1 MYNKY
6 HAKKTKCV
14 HGHIHDSKKEALRC
28 AELHMLMWEGSI
40 KNLILQKE
48 YVLVPARKYPDMP
61 SERKL
66 SYVADFVYIDT
77 ATGKLIVE
85 DTKGY
90 RTKDYIMKRKLFKD
104 KYCKSGLIVFRET

>member
-77 ATGKLIVE
+77 ATGKL
-85 DTKGY
+85 
-90 RTKDYIMKRKLFKD
+90 
-104 KYCKSGLIVFRET
+104 